1 VKEPLGD
8 DGRRNTRQRIMEA
21 GLEELSAGGY
31 SSISMRRVA
40 ESSGVTKPTI
50 YYHFGSKKGLFDA
63 MLKLVMAELES
74 LLLRELDSSIG
85 VREALERL
93 LDSILYSGHT
103 GTRVARVN
111 LAFTMDPALRSM
123 FPWMRERMERLLGLI
138 SDLLSR
144 GKERGELREGLN
156 TRLASEVLMSVVR
169 TYLLESARDDVS
181 AELPS
186 RREVADI
193 LFRGIGRGRET

>member
-1 VKEPLGD
+1 MKEPLGD
-8 DGRRNTRQRIMEA
+8 DERRDTRRRILEA
-21 GLEELSAGGY
+21 GLEELSAAGY
-31 SSISMRRVA
+31 ASISMRRVA
-40 ESSGVTKPTI
+40 ESCGVTKPTL

-63 MLKLVMAELES
+63 MLKQVMSELES
-74 LLLRELDSSIG
+74 LLLRELDSSIS

-93 LDSILYSGHT
+93 LDSILYSEHT

-123 FPWMRERMERLLGLI
+123 FPWMRERMEHLLGLI
-138 SDLLSR
+138 SDLLSQGR
-144 GKERGELREGLN
+144 ERGELRKGLN

-169 TYLLESARDDVS
+169 TYLLETAREDVS
-181 AELPS
+181 TILPS

-193 LFRGIGRGRET
+193 LFRGIGSGREA

>member
-1 VKEPLGD
+1 MKRPLVD
-8 DGRRNTRQRIMEA
+8 DGRRDTRQRILEA

-31 SSISMRRVA
+31 ASISMRRVA
-40 ESSGVTKPTI
+40 ESCGLTKPTL

-63 MLKLVMAELES
+63 MLKLVMSELEC

-93 LDSILYSGHT
+93 LDSILYSEHT

-123 FPWMRERMERLLGLI
+123 FPWMRERIERLLGLI

-156 TRLASEVLMSVVR
+156 TRLTSEVLMSVVR
-169 TYLLESARDDVS
+169 TYLLESARDD
-181 AELPS
+181 ADTTLPS
-186 RREVADI
+186 RTEVMDI
-193 LFRGIGRGRET
+193 LFRGIGSGREA